1 MDEPKY
7 SQRVLI
13 WILGAAAVVALAGLF
28 LGRGDLPA
36 DEDSTCEVTGIVAAP
51 NGTPIASFELAVL
64 SHDRKTTIRRETVRR
79 RESGSF
85 AFSVP
90 KGEYTIVCRA
100 QGYAVHEAPFTA
112 APPHV
117 RLRIQL
123 GSDPPA
129 QPAHGAK

>member
-64 SHDRKTTIRRETVRR
+64 SPDRKTTDRK
-79 RESGSF
+79 
-85 AFSVP
+85 SV
-90 KGEYTIVCRA
+90 V
-100 QGYAVHEAPFTA
+100 
-112 APPHV
+112 
-117 RLRIQL
+117 
-123 GSDPPA
+123 
-129 QPAHGAK
+129 